1 MIKTYRGTGSMKI
14 MIVEDD
20 LMSRKL
26 MGAYLESY
34 GKCDLISNGKDALEA
49 IVLSQLQGERYR
61 LVCLDIMMP
70 GMSGQEVLQHLRSV
84 EKELGITPDEEA
96 KVIMTS
102 ALQDCENVM
111 GAFREQCD
119 GYLVKP
125 IDKDKLYKMIK
136 ELGL

>member
-1 MIKTYRGTGSMKI
+1 MRIL
-14 MIVEDD
+14 IVEDD
-20 LMSRKL
+20 MMSRKL
-26 MGAYLESY
+26 MAAYLQEF
-34 GKCDLISNGKDALEA
+34 GKCDLVSNGNEALEA
-49 IVLSQLQGERYR
+49 VVLAQLEGERYD

-70 GMSGQEVLQHLRSV
+70 NMSGQEVLRHIRNV
-84 EKELGITPDEEA
+84 EKELAVLPDEEA

-125 IDKDKLYKMIK
+125 IDKAKLT
-136 ELGL
+136 ELLHELKLVN

>member
-1 MIKTYRGTGSMKI
+1 MKI
-14 MIVEDD
+14 LIVEDD

-26 MGAYLESY
+26 MAAYLESL
-34 GKCDLISNGKDALEA
+34 GKCELVSNGKEALDA
-49 IVLSQLQGERYR
+49 IVLAQLEGERYK

-84 EKELGITPDEEA
+84 EKELGVAPDDEA

-102 ALQDCENVM
+102 ALQDSENVM

-125 IDKDKLYKMIK
+125 IEKTKLF
-136 ELGL
+136 ELLQDLKLA

>member
-1 MIKTYRGTGSMKI
+1 MKI
-14 MIVEDD
+14 LIVEDD
-20 LMSRKL
+20 LYSRKL

-34 GKCDLISNGKDALEA
+34 GECDLASNGKEALEA

-70 GMSGQEVLQHLRSV
+70 GMSGLEVLKHLRSV
-84 EKELGITPDEEA
+84 ENELKIKPDEEA

-102 ALQDCENVM
+102 ALQDGENVM

-125 IDKDKLYKMIK
+125 IDKEKLYKMIND
-136 ELGL
+136 LGLA

>member
-1 MIKTYRGTGSMKI
+1 MKI
-14 MIVEDD
+14 LIVEDD

-26 MGAYLESY
+26 MAAYLESL
-34 GKCDLISNGKDALEA
+34 GKCEQVSNGKEALDA
-49 IVLSQLQGERYR
+49 IVLAQLEGERYK

-84 EKELGITPDEEA
+84 EKELGVAPDDEA

-102 ALQDCENVM
+102 ALQDSENVM

-125 IDKDKLYKMIK
+125 IEKAKLF
-136 ELGL
+136 ELLQDLKLA